1 MKYIHS
7 LFTLI
12 IVLTSITTT
21 FADVKLPKL
30 ISDGIVLQRDANIP
44 VWGWAAANEKIT
56 VTFNGKKYKT
66 QATAAGDWSVTLPKM
81 KAGGPYT
88 MTIAGKNTIEVKDI
102 LIGDVWLC
110 SGQSNMV
117 HQMNIHDVRYADE
130 IKNANYPEIRHFFIP
145 TATSISGPQQDLPG
159 GNWQKAVGEEVRP
172 FSAVAYFFAKKIYEK
187 YHIPIGLINASVGGT
202 PIEAW
207 TPKEGFKNFP
217 DILKIIAENKDTAF
231 VNSQMRNRPSF
242 NGGSREPS
250 DKGLT
255 GEKPWYAVDFIPK
268 EWRRIN
274 IPGYWEDQ
282 GVKDLNG
289 VVWYRREIELPQTMA
304 GQEATVFLG
313 RIVDADELYINGT
326 KVGNTTYQYPQ
337 RRYHVPANLLKA
349 GKNIFVIRVTNNNG
363 KGGFVPDKPYYIFTD
378 KDTVDL
384 KGYWQY
390 KVGEVFAPIDF
401 SAFAR
406 NNNNEPRPRRINPQN
421 EPSSLYNAMVA
432 PYKQLPMKGILWYQ
446 GESNAGRPEAY
457 EGYMHALVNGW
468 REVFNA
474 PNIPFIYAQLP
485 NFMEVSYSPTESNW
499 AELREAQLKALSI
512 PNTAMTVNID
522 LGEWNDIHP
531 DNKKDVGERM
541 ALAAL
546 KLAYGEDLVYSGPLY
561 KDHIIEGNK
570 MIISF
575 NHVGSGLVTDDGEP
589 LSEFAIA
596 GEDKKFVWANAKI
609 EGDRV
614 VVWSDQVPKP
624 KYLRYA
630 WADNPDNPNLYNKEG
645 LPASPFRVE

>member
-1 MKYIHS
+1 MKYIQS
-7 LFTLI
+7 LFILI
-12 IVLTSITTT
+12 ILLTSITTT

-66 QATAAGDWSVTLPKM
+66 QATAAGDWRVTLPKM

-88 MTIAGKNTIEVKDI
+88 MTIAGKNTVEVKDI

-110 SGQSNMV
+110 AGQSNMV
-117 HQMNIHDVRYADE
+117 HQLDIHDVTYADE
-130 IKNANYPEIRHFFIP
+130 IKNANYPDIRHFKIP
-145 TATSISGPQQDLPG
+145 TTTSISGPQQDLAG
-159 GNWQKAVGEEVRP
+159 GDWQKAVGEAVRP

-187 YHIPIGLINASVGGT
+187 YRIPIGLINASVGGT

-207 TPKEGFKNFP
+207 TPAEGFKNFP
-217 DILKIIAENKDTAF
+217 DIIKIIAENKDTAF
-231 VNSQMRNRPSF
+231 VNSQTRNRPPV
-242 NGGSREPS
+242 NRTPPPPS

-255 GEKPWYAVDFIPK
+255 GDKPWYAVDFIPK
-268 EWRRIN
+268 EWRSIN

-289 VVWYRREIELPQTMA
+289 VVWYRRDIELPQTMA
-304 GQEATVFLG
+304 SKAATVFLG

-337 RRYHVPANLLKA
+337 RRYDVPANLLKA
-349 GKNIFVIRVTNNNG
+349 GNNVFVIRVTNNNG
-363 KGGFVPDKPYYIFTD
+363 KGGFVPDKPYYIFTN

-390 KVGEVFAPIDF
+390 KVGEVFAPVDF

-406 NNNNEPRPRRINPQN
+406 NNNEPRPRRINPQN
-421 EPSSLYNAMVA
+421 EPGSLYNAMIA

-446 GESNAGRPEAY
+446 GESNTGQPKVY
-457 EGYMHALVNGW
+457 EDYMHALVNGW
-468 REVFNA
+468 RAVFNA
-474 PNIPFIYAQLP
+474 PNIPVIYAQLP

-499 AELREAQLKALSI
+499 ATLRESQLKALSI

-541 ALAAL
+541 ALAGL

-570 MIISF
+570 IIISF

-645 LPASPFRVE
+645 LPASPFRIE

>member
-1 MKYIHS
+1 MKPTYS
-7 LFTLI
+7 LFILI
-12 IVLTSITTT
+12 IFTTSISTT

-30 ISDGIVLQRDANIP
+30 ISDGMVLQRDADIP
-44 VWGWAAANEKIT
+44 VWGWADAKEKIT
-56 VTFNGKKYKT
+56 ITFNGKKYKT
-66 QATAAGDWSVTLPKM
+66 TTSQQGDWSVTLPKM

-88 MTIAGKNTIEVKDI
+88 MTVAGKNTIEVKDI

-110 SGQSNMV
+110 AGQSNMV

-130 IKNANYPEIRHFFIP
+130 IKNANYPEIRHYFVP
-145 TATSISGPQQDLPG
+145 TTTSISGPQQDLAG

-207 TPKEGFKNFP
+207 TPEEGFKNFP
-217 DILKIIAENKDTAF
+217 DIIKIIEENKDTAF
-231 VNSQMRNRPSF
+231 VNSQTRNRPSG
-242 NGGSREPS
+242 NQAPREPS
-250 DKGLT
+250 DKGLI
-255 GEKPWYAVDFIPK
+255 GDKPWHDVNFTPK
-268 EWRRIN
+268 EWRSIN

-282 GVKDLNG
+282 GAKDLNG
-289 VVWYRREIELPQTMA
+289 IVWYRREMELPQSMA

-313 RIVDADELYINGT
+313 RIIDADELYING
-326 KVGNTTYQYPQ
+326 KLVGKTTYQYPQ
-337 RRYHVPANLLKA
+337 RRYDVPANLLKA

-363 KGGFVPDKPYYIFTD
+363 KGGFVPDKPYYIFTN

-406 NNNNEPRPRRINPQN
+406 NNTNEPRPRRINPQN
-421 EPSSLYNAMVA
+421 EPTSLYNAMVA
-432 PYKQLPMKGILWYQ
+432 PYKQISMKGILWYQ
-446 GESNAGRPEAY
+446 GESNTGQAKMY
-457 EGYMHALVNGW
+457 ENYMHALIDGW
-468 REVFNA
+468 REVFHA

-485 NFMEVSYSPTESNW
+485 NFMDISYLPTESNW
-499 AELREAQLKALSI
+499 AELRESQLKALSY

-531 DNKKDVGERM
+531 DNKKDVGERL

-561 KDHIIEGNK
+561 KDYIIEGNK
-570 MIISF
+570 IIISF
-575 NHVGSGLVTDDGEP
+575 NHVGSGLMTDDGEP
-589 LSEFAIA
+589 LNEFAIA

-609 EGDRV
+609 EGDKV
-614 VVWSDQVPKP
+614 VVWSEKVPNP

-645 LPASPFRVE
+645 LPASPFRIE